1 METPIK
7 PPSVI
12 KAKIVEQR
20 AEFISDPVAK
30 LRFIRRETAR
40 VESTRWGKFLDAHKP
55 KVTMSLGV
63 AAAGLVIFAI
73 ASSQRSVKARSLPA
87 VAYSTGNPSAHE
99 PGSIWMVDIRDG
111 QEIYS
116 NSLRIETRF
125 TIPLGEEPT
134 WKYNRYTKGSKTP
147 VEMKDPVGIVFHT
160 TEGLMAPFE
169 KEQNGRL
176 KFIGESQVRLVRSIR
191 AYHYVVDRFGQVWRV
206 VQESEPAFHS
216 GNSIWAD
223 KDWVYMN
230 LNHSFLAVSFE
241 ARTQG
246 EGEAFVT
253 EAQKLSGKLLTD
265 MLRAKYH
272 IPFGNLVTHGQ
283 VSVNPD
289 NYGIGYHTDFGGEFP
304 FTELGLP
311 DNYQLPPPSMTM
323 FGFNYDETYLAAM
336 GDRVVPGLAKAED
349 MLNSQAKAQGITP
362 ALLTRRLRAQYR
374 QIFQNLKKDNK
385 NEVSN

>member
-7 PPSVI
+7 QPSVS

-20 AEFISDPVAK
+20 AEFISDPIAK
-30 LRFIRRETAR
+30 LRFLRKEAAP
-40 VESTRWGKFLDAHKP
+40 VKPTRWGKFLAANKP
-55 KVTMSLGV
+55 NLKMGLGV
-63 AAAGLVIFAI
+63 IAAVLVIFAI

-87 VAYSTGNPSAHE
+87 VAYSTTNPSAHQ
-99 PGSIWMVDIRDG
+99 PGSIWMVDTRDG

-134 WKYNRYTKGSKTP
+134 WKFNRYPKDSKAP
-147 VEMKDPVGIVFHT
+147 VPMKDPVGIVFHT

-191 AYHYVVDRFGQVWRV
+191 AYHYVIDRFGQVWRV

-223 KDWVYMN
+223 KDWVYIN
-230 LNHSFLAVSFE
+230 LNNSFLAVSFE

-246 EGEAFVT
+246 DGGALVT
-253 EAQKLSGKLLTD
+253 DAQKLSAKLLTD
-265 MLRAKYH
+265 MLRNKYH
-272 IPFGNLVTHGQ
+272 ISTGNLVTHGQ
-283 VSVNPD
+283 VSVNPE

-304 FTELGLP
+304 FVELGLP
-311 DNYQLPPPSMTM
+311 DNYQLPPPSMTL
-323 FGFNYDETYLAAM
+323 FGFNYDETYLEAM

-362 ALLTRRLRAQYR
+362 ALLTRRLREQYR